1 MTWLNLRY
9 LLFVAI
15 FFFITNIMQG
25 GNCLHLLIESVFL
38 KVDLG
43 HGNSFLRCAKSPSF
57 LCVCTGSFGAH
68 PLSCPEVRVHRC

>member
-1 MTWLNLRY
+1 MTFTVCSY
-9 LLFVAI
+9 
-15 FFFITNIMQG
+15 FFITNIMQR
-25 GNCLHLLIESVFL
+25 NCLHLLIESVFL

-43 HGNSFLRCAKSPSF
+43 HGNSFLRCAKSSSF